1 MGAELE
7 YRLNFAM
14 AAATSLGNFV
24 GNIFALSLLFRHMDN
39 FEGWRWQ
46 ESLLVMGLFTVLEGV
61 TATLLSPNLSRIV
74 LHVQKGTLD
83 FILLKPMDTQAWLSL
98 RNISPW
104 GLPNVF
110 FGMLLVIYAGWKLG
124 LGPEQWATGTVSF
137 GMSLVILYSLWFFLS
152 SMTIWFV
159 KISNITEV
167 LHGITEAGRYPIA
180 AYPAAW
186 RFFFTFVIP
195 VAFMTTVPAEAALR
209 RRGVGN
215 WMIAELVLAVGLFMF
230 SRWFWRVAMRSYTS
244 ASS

>member
-24 GNIFALSLLFRHMDN
+24 GSIFALSLLFSHLNN
-39 FEGWRWQ
+39 FEGWGWT
-46 ESLLVMGLFTVLEGV
+46 ESLLVMGLFTMLEGV

-83 FILLKPMDTQAWLSL
+83 FILLKPVDTQAWLSL

-110 FGMLLVIYAGWKLG
+110 FGMLLVVYAGWKLG
-124 LGPEQWATGTVSF
+124 LGAQQWATGAMSF
-137 GMSLVILYSLWFFLS
+137 GLSLIILYSLWFFLS

-195 VAFMTTVPAEAALR
+195 VAFMTTVPAEAALAAPWSR
-209 RRGVGN
+209 QLDGG
-215 WMIAELVLAVGLFMF
+215 ELVLAAGLFVF
-230 SRWFWRVAMRSYTS
+230 SRWFWGVAMRSYTS